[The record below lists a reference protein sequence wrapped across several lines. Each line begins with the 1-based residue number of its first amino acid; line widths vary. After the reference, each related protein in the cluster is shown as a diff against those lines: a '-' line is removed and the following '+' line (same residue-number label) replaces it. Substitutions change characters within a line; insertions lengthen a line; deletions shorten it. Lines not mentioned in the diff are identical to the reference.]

1 MPHNDSQSHSNSY
14 SHSEYDS
21 KYLEPEAQRY
31 SAKLVVMK
39 ERFISILDDFKKYY
53 VFSAKNPEVDEYHQ
67 HYLNSKSH
75 LQTINK
81 EVFTNISKRLNPN
94 GSVDDK
100 KFKIDISGISF
111 YFISEEA
118 EL

>member
-1 MPHNDSQSHSNSY
+1 MGELEKLAMISDGLQQVLP
-14 SHSEYDS
+14 ES
-21 KYLEPEAQRY
+21 KTTILLE
-31 SAKLVVMK
+31 
-39 ERFISILDDFKKYY
+39 FKKDM
-53 VFSAKNPEVDEYHQ
+53 FT
-67 HYLNSKSH
+67 
-75 LQTINK
+75 TISMK
-81 EVFTNISKRLNPN
+81 LNPN

>member
-1 MPHNDSQSHSNSY
+1 MAMISDGLQQVLP
-14 SHSEYDS
+14 ES
-21 KYLEPEAQRY
+21 KTTILLE
-31 SAKLVVMK
+31 
-39 ERFISILDDFKKYY
+39 FKK
-53 VFSAKNPEVDEYHQ
+53 D
-67 HYLNSKSH
+67 
-75 LQTINK
+75 
-81 EVFTNISKRLNPN
+81 VFTTISMKLNPN

>member
-1 MPHNDSQSHSNSY
+1 MG
-14 SHSEYDS
+14 E
-21 KYLEPEAQRY
+21 L
-31 SAKLVVMK
+31 AKLAM
-39 ERFISILDDFKKYY
+39 ISDGLQQVLPESKTTILLEFKK
-53 VFSAKNPEVDEYHQ
+53 D
-67 HYLNSKSH
+67 
-75 LQTINK
+75 
-81 EVFTNISKRLNPN
+81 VFTTISMKLNPN

>member
-1 MPHNDSQSHSNSY
+1 MGV
-14 SHSEYDS
+14 
-21 KYLEPEAQRY
+21 L
-31 SAKLVVMK
+31 AKLAM
-39 ERFISILDDFKKYY
+39 ISDGLQQVLPESKTTILLEFKK
-53 VFSAKNPEVDEYHQ
+53 D
-67 HYLNSKSH
+67 
-75 LQTINK
+75 
-81 EVFTNISKRLNPN
+81 VFTTISMKLNPN

>member
-1 MPHNDSQSHSNSY
+1 MGELEKLAMISDGLQQILP
-14 SHSEYDS
+14 ES
-21 KYLEPEAQRY
+21 KTTILLE
-31 SAKLVVMK
+31 
-39 ERFISILDDFKKYY
+39 FKKD
-53 VFSAKNPEVDEYHQ
+53 VFS
-67 HYLNSKSH
+67 
-75 LQTINK
+75 TISVK
-81 EVFTNISKRLNPN
+81 LNPN